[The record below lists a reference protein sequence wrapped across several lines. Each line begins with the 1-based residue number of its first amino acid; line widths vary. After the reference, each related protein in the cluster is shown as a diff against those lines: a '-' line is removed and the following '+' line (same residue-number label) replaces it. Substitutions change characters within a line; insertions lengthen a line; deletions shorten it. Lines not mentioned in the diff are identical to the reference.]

1 MDLISE
7 KIKAENAKKSAKNF
21 IKVADITKDGTKREA
36 AQKFM
41 NLMLFQKGNLI
52 NLKTEDV
59 EKQEKYKFESD
70 KMFQDI
76 SIFQNY

>member
-1 MDLISE
+1 MISE

-21 IKVADITKDGTKREA
+21 IKVADITRDDTTRGA

-59 EKQEKYKFESD
+59 ERQEKYKFESD